1 MARPRV
7 DSRLQNIEAGIDE
20 IKSKLGE
27 ITPYYLN
34 KKLILSLDERW
45 QEYFVSKNKN
55 FKVVIKENRLMLIG
69 PKVSRL
75 DPTTKSTASKQE
87 ISDFD

>member
-1 MARPRV
+1 MMDP
-7 DSRLQNIEAGIDE
+7 SIFSKSIE
-20 IKSKLGE
+20 LGE
-27 ITPYYLN
+27 ITPYQFN
-34 KKLILSLDERW
+34 KKLIIPLDERW
-45 QEYFVSKNKN
+45 ENYFTSKNKN